1 VSILVAL
8 RIARSSSR
16 SSGVS
21 TPASTAVASDCS
33 SGLAPELDIEI
44 WGYGTHTLAAG
55 SPIRKRYPG
64 EAWGLD
70 MYEILAHSQVTLNPQ
85 IEAAEGFANSMRLF
99 EATGVGTMLVTD
111 DGKNLSELFR
121 RAEEVVS
128 YANEDD
134 AVRAL
139 RRFVENKDERL
150 RIAEAGQART
160 LNEHTY
166 ARRIPELVE
175 LLESRLK

>member
-1 VSILVAL
+1 
-8 RIARSSSR
+8 
-16 SSGVS
+16 
-21 TPASTAVASDCS
+21 
-33 SGLAPELDIEI
+33 
-44 WGYGTHTLAAG
+44 
-55 SPIRKRYPG
+55 
-64 EAWGLD
+64 
-70 MYEILAHSQVTLNPQ
+70 MYEILAHSQVTLQPADRGGRGIREQHGPVRGN
-85 IEAAEGFANSMRLF
+85 
-99 EATGVGTMLVTD
+99 GVGTMLLTD

-134 AVRAL
+134 AARAL

>member
-1 VSILVAL
+1 
-8 RIARSSSR
+8 
-16 SSGVS
+16 
-21 TPASTAVASDCS
+21 
-33 SGLAPELDIEI
+33 
-44 WGYGTHTLAAG
+44 
-55 SPIRKRYPG
+55 
-64 EAWGLD
+64 
-70 MYEILAHSQVTLNPQ
+70 MYEILAHSQVTLNRQ
-85 IEAAEGFANSMRLF
+85 IEAAEGSANNMRLF
-99 EATGVGTMLVTD
+99 EATGVGAMLVTD
-111 DGKNLSELFR
+111 DGKNLSDLFR

-139 RRFVENKDERL
+139 RRFVENKDEWL

>member
-1 VSILVAL
+1 
-8 RIARSSSR
+8 
-16 SSGVS
+16 
-21 TPASTAVASDCS
+21 
-33 SGLAPELDIEI
+33 
-44 WGYGTHTLAAG
+44 
-55 SPIRKRYPG
+55 
-64 EAWGLD
+64 

-85 IEAAEGFANSMRLF
+85 IEAAERFANSMRLF

-128 YANEDD
+128 YANEDY

-175 LLESRLK
+175 LIESRLK